1 MDEDT
6 DQLIALLCNRVGML
20 MEDASVLALS
30 VGHIE
35 PGRRAARINEL
46 QDATATMVRLVV
58 AAQALL
64 R

>member
-6 DQLIALLCNRVGML
+6 DQLIALLCTRVGML
-20 MEDASVLALS
+20 MEDASALALT
-30 VGHIE
+30 VGRIE
-35 PGRRAARINEL
+35 PDTRAARIEEL
-46 QDATATMVRLVV
+46 QNATATMVRLVA